1 MRLTFPRRAV
11 RLTAVAAVASALV
24 VGGATSPANAAER
37 PAVPSAKTFVDH
49 AVNSGSALTFKVGS
63 KGVVKSW
70 SLFDVCG
77 TKLSGK
83 KLTFKDSRLKATKK
97 VKGSKVSFDLRVAS
111 KKVVVGEVTIK
122 AKDRDCSATY
132 TVVSGT
138 KGAWKKNGE
147 AIAVNTLLAYTG
159 VVDWAARDYKERTGR
174 FPSSKTKL
182 VRHAKRLGI
191 TSSKEFGERVT
202 AYESKRKGKGFV
214 VTLGTKRGTDVRIE
228 FSSSYRFDWVL

>member
-1 MRLTFPRRAV
+1 MRLILPRRAV

-214 VTLGTKRGTDVRIE
+214 VTIGTKRGTDVRIE
-228 FSSSYRFDWVL
+228 LSSSYRFDWVL

>member
-1 MRLTFPRRAV
+1 MRLTLPRRAV

-49 AVNSGSALTFKVGS
+49 AINSGSELTFKVGS
-63 KGVVKSW
+63 KGAVKSW

-77 TKLSGK
+77 TKLSGT
-83 KLTFKDSRLKATKK
+83 KLTFTSSRLKATKK
-97 VKGSKVSFDLRVAS
+97 VKGSKVTFDLRVAS
-111 KKVVVGEVTIK
+111 KKVVVGEVKIK

-132 TVVSGT
+132 TVVAGT
-138 KGAWKKNGE
+138 KGAWKENGE
-147 AIAVNTLLAYTG
+147 AIAVNTVLAYSA
-159 VVDWAARDYKERTGR
+159 VVDWAARDYKEKTGR
-174 FPSSKTKL
+174 FPSSKAKL

-191 TSSKEFGERVT
+191 TSSKQVGEHVT

-214 VTLGTKRGTDVRIE
+214 VTLGAKRGTDVRVE